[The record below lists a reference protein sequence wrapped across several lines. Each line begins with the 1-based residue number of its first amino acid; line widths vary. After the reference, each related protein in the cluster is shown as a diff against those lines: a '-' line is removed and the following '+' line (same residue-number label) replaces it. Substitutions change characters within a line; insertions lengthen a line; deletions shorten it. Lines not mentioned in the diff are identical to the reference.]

1 MPRMLWHRGG
11 EGGVFV
17 FLRISIEMAAF
28 SMENSTENAAVSIK
42 IRGTHRLTVEAW
54 GVWG

>member
-42 IRGTHRLTVEAW
+42 IRGTHRLTVEA
-54 GVWG
+54 